1 MAATMGWDEL
11 SRSKQRLLIKLFG
24 GGTTRNKNRTVGDGL
39 RCRGLVGENNKLA
52 MPGLPIFT
60 RAMRRQQER
69 RAIARGSHET
79 PSIHSPLKK
88 ELRSRNEK
96 ALPRTV
102 MAVWLSLTCLF
113 GLSAL
118 FAMKI
123 NLSAT
128 EVTNATPYE
137 PKFGVASEHDTL
149 SRDDK
154 LVREPGGKLRHFSL
168 TAYALPTLRK

>member
-1 MAATMGWDEL
+1 MAVTMGRDAL

-24 GGTTRNKNRTVGDGL
+24 GGTTRNENRTVGDGL
-39 RCRGLVGENNKLA
+39 RWRGLVGENNKVAMLGLA
-52 MPGLPIFT
+52 IFT

-69 RAIARGSHET
+69 RAIARGSHEI

-88 ELRSRNEK
+88 QLRSRNEE

-102 MAVWLSLTCLF
+102 MAVLLALTCLF

-128 EVTNATPYE
+128 EVTNATSYE

-149 SRDDK
+149 SRDDR